1 MDSSSDEEIRKLEEE
16 LKRKIELRRR
26 KKHEQGNNSVLRKQS
41 DDENPGSLKMQAEVK
56 TFVDNQHN
64 PTEENMQPTETKN
77 IDAETTKTFKKRPG
91 TTDKGRKYEDMIT
104 TNIILQMVSD
114 SKIRNFY
121 VSSNDASFGDFD
133 DVVIEVETDRGTHT
147 KAIQLKHTS
156 RGTLTKQQLLSKK
169 GDFCISKYFNSTKN
183 IQDKAQ
189 QFILFTNKE
198 FNIADKTKLKLE
210 GEEFH
215 IELIKVSASENSAED
230 LGISKNIN
238 YWYKFQIIEE
248 KWSKED
254 FEKIQH
260 YKTFFER
267 FRLYTNQERLENL
280 TKSTMDRFTE
290 MFCSNEETFDAYF
303 KFISEWSLKEG
314 LKEKL
319 SKKFTQ
325 RLIALRL
332 LSPYIEPFAFGPVS
346 DDMRI
351 LRDAIYQFDITL
363 LQEEGTN
370 RVKKLWGDLD
380 KNLDFNELNK
390 VRTRY
395 SLSSAYIASVENLD
409 ENMLTQL
416 LWLMDKSPLIV
427 KEHKNIEKAV
437 QLCRDKKFVLL
448 SGGGCREW
456 MEDRSVFQNLS
467 HLESKLELYEKMLQ
481 NFTISLQGKNAVN
494 LKTAFEQNKTFLKH
508 VSVNKL
514 LEMSNGLC
522 YIGGQ
527 KETFPNLYID
537 RCLSVNIIDTE
548 YLEVVSQNT
557 VIILNCDDNN
567 YKQIK
572 ISRKHTLMD
581 INDFFVST
589 TSKIC
594 HTPVIIMSKNKC
606 SESDFQKVC
615 TKIVDSKIVHYF
627 EFLNNKDLQWVR
639 SRGDVSELRKYKS
652 SSHSKNESKI
662 WSSEFSNK
670 INLVIGDPGMGKTE
684 LTKSLKNNCCSKYWT
699 VIMNPQDVNSLFK
712 ILQTSDYLNRFESFI
727 LNEKYPDLEQF
738 DREFFK
744 MCLNQNHVVYVWD
757 ALDEILTK
765 NLDAVSD
772 LILLLSQRGFVQWVT
787 ARQHLRSFLEKKFN
801 VLSVSIN
808 QFSET
813 EQDDYIRKR
822 LSNLISSVDM
832 KITIEKIKSTF
843 AFTKHVD
850 ILGIPLQI
858 FMVTEIFRQN
868 KETCLELLNNRFLLT
883 DLYRYFIDG
892 KFRFFFGGKVPV
904 VGDYWEAE
912 IAKKKE
918 EKLKQYEKFALELIF
933 PEETLKELK
942 IDYARDVNLV
952 SEDFATVGIVTGLQ
966 NGIPQFVHASFAEYF
981 VALFFSRNW
990 KKLSRDIFFDQ
1001 KYNNVRFFFDILT
1014 GKNSSV
1020 HIAVLYRNFDELR
1033 SYNDQMINRKDDVGR
1048 SALHLLCSWG
1058 SRYPRLKVQERD
1070 DRYVIAYD
1078 NREYMELLE
1087 TGEYFQALQI
1097 LLNKCEISEQDLLF
1111 KITPLECCR
1120 ETESLGAELEL
1131 LQSRKLQ
1138 FQQSYN
1144 RNDRINILYY
1154 SAQFGYDEAI
1164 KMVIPEDVD
1173 SCYKEVNFIS
1183 HFGKTPLLMASRKGY
1198 ATVVEYLVKC
1208 GAKIYIADYFNQTP
1222 LHGASSKGHEKV
1234 VEYLVK
1240 CEAKINCSDLNRE
1253 TPLFAASSNGHEK
1266 VVEYLAECKADVNH
1280 VNIYGKRPLHGASS
1294 KGHEKTVECLV
1305 KHRANIDHTDNDG
1318 CTPLFTAS
1326 SNGHENI
1333 VQFLV
1338 KSGAGINLADKH
1350 GQTPLFTASSN
1361 SHENIVQFLVK
1372 SGAGINLADKHGQT
1386 PLFIASSNGHENI
1399 VQFLVKSGA
1408 GINLADKHGQT
1419 PLFTASSN
1427 GHEHIVQFLV
1437 KSGAG
1442 INLADKHGQ
1451 TPLFTASSNGHENI
1465 VQFLVKS
1472 GAGINLADKHGQT
1485 PLFTAS
1491 SNGHEHIVQFLV
1503 KSGAGIN
1510 LADKHGQ
1517 TPLFTASSNGHEN
1530 IVQFLV
1536 KSGAGINLADK
1547 HGQTPLFTA
1556 SSNDHENIVQF
1567 LVKSGAGINL
1577 ADKHGQTPLFT
1588 ASSNGH
1594 ENIVQF
1600 LVKSGAGIDLADKYG
1615 QTPLFVASSQGHEK
1629 IVDCLVKCKVD
1640 IDHVDN
1646 DGWTPLYVASYNGHK
1661 KTVQCLVIHKAQ
1673 IDFVDKYDRSPLYA
1687 AVSNGHEEVVQ
1698 YLVECGVRIH
1708 RVDKCGEPP
1717 LYAASSKSQKRIV
1730 QYLRKCDAEIN
1741 RLDENGCTP
1750 LYQASENGC
1759 QEIVQDLVKC
1769 GANINFVNTSGK
1781 TPLYVASR
1789 NGYEEIVKCLVK
1801 CGADINHDVYGKT
1814 PLYVASENG
1823 HEKVVTYLVE
1833 NGAEINRTDYTNCQ
1847 TPLYVASENGHEK
1860 VVTYLV
1866 ENGAEINRTDCTN
1879 RQTPLYVASANG
1891 HEKVVTYLVENRAL
1905 INCFDYTN
1913 VQTPLYVASR
1923 NGYEKVVTYL
1933 VENGA
1938 IINPDDYPNLKTPLY
1953 VASENGHEKVVT
1965 YLVEKGAKVNND
1977 NYRGRTPLHAGS
1989 ENGHEKIVK
1998 FLVKRGAEINRADED
2013 GQTPLCVAFEKGH
2026 TQVVEYLRT
2035 VQSKNN

>member
-1 MDSSSDEEIRKLEEE
+1 MNSRSASATRRLNRK
-16 LKRKIELRRR
+16 KRQRRR
-26 KKHEQGNNSVLRKQS
+26 KKHEQGNNSVLQKQPAEES
-41 DDENPGSLKMQAEVK
+41 PGSSKTQTEDSPDDNQVK

-77 IDAETTKTFKKRPG
+77 IDAETSKTFRKRTG
-91 TTDKGRKYEDMIT
+91 TTDLGKSYEDMIT
-104 TNIILQMVSD
+104 ANVILQLVSD
-114 SKIRNFY
+114 SNIKDFW
-121 VSSNDASFGDFD
+121 VSSNNENFGDFD

-156 RGTLTKQQLLSKK
+156 RETLTKKQLLSKK
-169 GDFCISKYFNSTKN
+169 GDFSISKYFNSTKN

-198 FNIADKTKLKLE
+198 FNIVEETQLKLE

-215 IELIKVSASENSAED
+215 IELIKMSASENSAED

-254 FEKIQH
+254 FEKIQQ

-267 FRLYTNQERLENL
+267 FRLYTNQERLETV

-290 MFCSNEETFDAYF
+290 MFCSNEEIFDAYF
-303 KFISEWSLKEG
+303 KLISEWSLKEG

-346 DDMRI
+346 DDMKI

-390 VRTRY
+390 VRSRY
-395 SLSSAYIASVENLD
+395 SLCSAYIASVENL
-409 ENMLTQL
+409 NQNLLTQL

-427 KEHKNIEKAV
+427 KEHKNIDKAI

-448 SGGGCREW
+448 GDGECREW

-467 HLESKLELYEKMLQ
+467 HLESKLESYEKVLQ
-481 NFTISLQGKNAVN
+481 NFSLSLQGKNVVN
-494 LKTAFEQNKTFLKH
+494 LKTAFEQNKAFLKH

-537 RCLSVNIIDTE
+537 RYLSVNIIDTE

-567 YKQIK
+567 SKQLK

-615 TKIVDSKIVHYF
+615 AKIVDSKIVHYF

-727 LNEKYPDLEQF
+727 LNEKYPHLEQF

-813 EQDDYIRKR
+813 EQEDYIRER
-822 LSNLISSVDM
+822 LSSIISSDDM
-832 KITIEKIKSTF
+832 ERTIEKIKSTF

-858 FMVTEIFRQN
+858 FMFTEIFLQN

-904 VGDYWEAE
+904 IGDYWEAQT
-912 IAKKKE
+912 AKMKQ

-933 PEETLKELK
+933 PEEILKELN
-942 IDYARDVNLV
+942 IVYPRDVNLV

-966 NGIPQFVHASFAEYF
+966 NDIPQFVHASFAEYF
-981 VALFFSRNW
+981 VAFYFSRNW

-1001 KYNNVRFFFDILT
+1001 RYNNVRFFFDILT
-1014 GKNSSV
+1014 GKNSPV
-1020 HIAVLYRNFDELR
+1020 HIAVLYRNFDELG
-1033 SYNDQMINRKDDVGR
+1033 SYNDEMINRKDDVGR

-1058 SRYPRLKVQERD
+1058 SRYPRLKVQERN
-1070 DRYVIAYD
+1070 DRYVINKYGEA
-1078 NREYMELLE
+1078 NGELLE
-1087 TGEYFQALQI
+1087 TREYFEALKI
-1097 LLNKCEISEQDLLF
+1097 LLTKCAISEQDLLF

-1120 ETESLGAELEL
+1120 KTESLGAELEL
-1131 LQSRKLQ
+1131 LQSRKLP

-1154 SAQFGYDEAI
+1154 SAQRGYDEAI
-1164 KMVIPEDVD
+1164 KMVIPEDVAS
-1173 SCYKEVNFIS
+1173 SCKEVNFVNDS
-1183 HFGKTPLLMASRKGY
+1183 DETPLLMASRNGY

-1208 GAKIYIADYFNQTP
+1208 GAKINIGDYLDETP

-1240 CEAKINCSDLNRE
+1240 CEAKINCSDINCE

-1280 VNIYGKRPLHGASS
+1280 ANEYGKIPLHGASS

-1305 KHRANIDHTDNDG
+1305 KHRANIDHTDDNG

-1338 KSGAGINLADKH
+1338 KSGAGINL
-1350 GQTPLFTASSN
+1350 
-1361 SHENIVQFLVK
+1361 V
-1372 SGAGINLADKHGQT
+1372 
-1386 PLFIASSNGHENI
+1386 
-1399 VQFLVKSGA
+1399 
-1408 GINLADKHGQT
+1408 
-1419 PLFTASSN
+1419 
-1427 GHEHIVQFLV
+1427 
-1437 KSGAG
+1437 
-1442 INLADKHGQ
+1442 DKHGQ

-1491 SNGHEHIVQFLV
+1491 SNGH
-1503 KSGAGIN
+1503 
-1510 LADKHGQ
+1510 D
-1517 TPLFTASSNGHEN
+1517 
-1530 IVQFLV
+1530 
-1536 KSGAGINLADK
+1536 
-1547 HGQTPLFTA
+1547 
-1556 SSNDHENIVQF
+1556 
-1567 LVKSGAGINL
+1567 
-1577 ADKHGQTPLFT
+1577 
-1588 ASSNGH
+1588 
-1594 ENIVQF
+1594 NIVQF

-1615 QTPLFVASSQGHEK
+1615 LTPLFVASSQGHEK
-1629 IVDCLVKCKVD
+1629 IVDCLVKCKAD

-1646 DGWTPLYVASYNGHK
+1646 DGWTPLYVACYNGHK

-1717 LYAASSKSQKRIV
+1717 LYAASSKSQEGIV

-1759 QEIVQDLVKC
+1759 EEIVQDLVKC

-1781 TPLYVASR
+1781 TPLYVASG
-1789 NGYEEIVKCLVK
+1789 NGHEEIVKYLMK

-1814 PLYVASENG
+1814 PLYVASANG

-1833 NGAEINRTDYTNCQ
+1833 NGAEINSADYTYGQ

-1866 ENGAEINRTDCTN
+1866 ENGAEINSVDYTN
-1879 RQTPLYVASANG
+1879 GQTPLSVASENGHEEIVKFLVKYGAEINHDVYGKPPLYVASANGHEKIVTYLVENGAEINRANYTNDQTPLSVASENGHEEIVKFLVKRGAEINHDVYGKPPLYVASANG
-1891 HEKVVTYLVENRAL
+1891 HEKVA
-1905 INCFDYTN
+1905 
-1913 VQTPLYVASR
+1913 
-1923 NGYEKVVTYL
+1923 TYL

-1938 IINPDDYPNLKTPLY
+1938 EINRANYTNDQTPLSVASENGHEEIVKFLVKRGAEINHDVY
-1953 VASENGHEKVVT
+1953 GKPPLYAASENGHEKVVT

-1977 NYRGRTPLHAGS
+1977 NYRGRTPLHAAS
-1989 ENGHEKIVK
+1989 ENGHEEIVK
-1998 FLVKRGAEINRADED
+1998 FLVKRGAEINRADKD

-2026 TQVVEYLRT
+2026 TQVVEFLRT